1 MGEPTESRSTA
12 GESMSDY
19 GPVPPAGSSTAG
31 KSTVSKS
38 TVSKSTVS
46 KSTVS
51 KSTVSKSTV
60 SKSTEGEQAGISALS
75 GAPGES
81 GSALMNTYFPPR
93 ITFVEGE
100 GTYLLDSEGKR
111 YIDFF
116 SGIAVT
122 SLGHSH
128 PVVTEAIS
136 CQASKLMHVS
146 NIFGNGLRDDLA
158 AEINKLVCAG
168 RSGSAGQVFLCNSGA
183 EANECAIKLS
193 RKWGN
198 PARFRIIS
206 TQGSFHGRTLAT
218 WAATGKSA
226 GSLSFAPL
234 PGGFDFIPYNDIPA
248 LEHALASPD
257 VAAFLVEPIQGENG
271 IVVPDDGYLH
281 AAREICDR
289 YGVLLIADEVQTGI
303 AKTGEWFAF
312 QHDGILPDIVTVAK
326 ALGNGMPVGACWA
339 SREVASSFVPGDHG
353 STFGGQPLACAA
365 ALATLDVMQDI
376 DAPARAIAIGRAVN
390 AMLEDAD
397 GVSSVR
403 GRGAL
408 LGIVLERDCAKQVAE
423 TALDWGLVV
432 NSPRGDVLRIAPP
445 LTINEL
451 DLQQG
456 LEILA
461 GTISRVAGHE
471 A

>member
-1 MGEPTESRSTA
+1 MRGRTIVAESTVDESR
-12 GESMSDY
+12 SDY
-19 GPVPPAGSSTAG
+19 GPVSPAGSSLVG
-31 KSTVSKS
+31 EPTV
-38 TVSKSTVS
+38 
-46 KSTVS
+46 
-51 KSTVSKSTV
+51 
-60 SKSTEGEQAGISALS
+60 GDQAGVSALS
-75 GAPGES
+75 GAPGEG

-93 ITFVEGE
+93 VTFVEGE
-100 GTYLLDSEGKR
+100 GTYLFDREGKR

-128 PVVTEAIS
+128 PMITEAIS
-136 CQASKLMHVS
+136 RQASKLIHVS

-158 AEINKLVCAG
+158 AEINKLICVG
-168 RSGSAGQVFLCNSGA
+168 RSGGAGQVFLCNSGA

-226 GSLSFAPL
+226 GDSSFSPL
-234 PGGFDFIPYNDIPA
+234 PDGFDFIPYNDLPA

-257 VAAFLVEPIQGENG
+257 AAAFLVEPIQGENG
-271 IVVPDDGYLH
+271 IVVPEDGYLH

-303 AKTGEWFAF
+303 AKTGKWFAF

-365 ALATLDVMQDI
+365 ALATLAAMQDI
-376 DAPARAIAIGRAVN
+376 DAPARATAIGRAVN
-390 AMLEDAD
+390 ARLAGAD

-408 LGIVLERDCAKQVAE
+408 LGIVLDRDRAKQVAE
-423 TALDWGLVV
+423 TALDLGLVV
-432 NSPRGDVLRIAPP
+432 NSPRDDVLRIAPP
-445 LTINEL
+445 LTIDEP

-461 GTISRVAGHE
+461 GTISRMAGHGV
-471 A
+471 